1 MTATDSTTSVW
12 LDGLTLQVTDVE
24 RALAFYRLIPGA
36 ELEHHRPG
44 EFALLK
50 IGQGR
55 LGLLGFGAPGF
66 HVEISADDVDRLH
79 GELSE
84 AGIRPEGPPEDR
96 HWGERTFDVVDPDGN
111 RIEFA
116 GA

>member
-1 MTATDSTTSVW
+1 MTTTNSTSTVW

-24 RALAFYRLIPGA
+24 RA
-36 ELEHHRPG
+36 
-44 EFALLK
+44 
-50 IGQGR
+50 QGR
-55 LGLLGFGAPGF
+55 LGFGAPGF
-66 HVEISADDVDRLH
+66 HVEISTDDVDRLH
-79 GELSE
+79 TELSE
-84 AGIRPEGPPEDR
+84 AGMRPDGPPEDR